1 MRKQRLAGTAPAVAA
16 AALIAGG
23 AAAQD
28 RKRMTKP
35 SIPASGCHPVHPGGI
50 VDDEMGTFR
59 LNSPAIGLSINSLE
73 GL

>member
-1 MRKQRLAGTAPAVAA
+1 MRKQRLAGTALAVAA

-28 RKRMTKP
+28 EKRTMG
-35 SIPASGCHPVHPGGI
+35 SSVPASGCHPAHPSGI
-50 VDDEMGTFR
+50 VDHGVDTLK
-59 LNSPAIGLSINSLE
+59 LNVPAIGISINSLE

>member
-1 MRKQRLAGTAPAVAA
+1 MRTQRLAGTAPAVAA

-23 AAAQD
+23 AAARD

-35 SIPASGCHPVHPGGI
+35 SIPASGCHPAHPGGI
-50 VDDEMGTFR
+50 VDGGSSTLT
-59 LNSPAIGLSINSLE
+59 LNSPAIGLSFNTLE